1 MSTATLLKVDPGRLN
16 MTQECYTL
24 TIPLVPIS
32 QNTNEWTSRWRRGS
46 YLEMWVLAAATV
58 AKAAKV
64 PKLAGAE
71 LDAVIFFK
79 DARRRDF
86 DNFFSP
92 LWKGTLDGLVH
103 AGVFPDDNSHVV
115 RPNTPYFEKDKKR
128 PHTLIIITPK

>member
-1 MSTATLLKVDPGRLN
+1 MREDTRNEYLSTREVIQMAQK
-16 MTQECYTL
+16 CYTL

-32 QNTNEWTSRWRRGS
+32 QNSNEWTSRWRRS
-46 YLEMWVLAAATV
+46 AYLEMWKLAAWAV
-58 AKAAKV
+58 AKKAKV

-71 LDAVIFFK
+71 LDAVIFFP

-103 AGVFPDDNSHVV
+103 A
-115 RPNTPYFEKDKKR
+115 
-128 PHTLIIITPK
+128 